1 MSAALQAEHPPVND
15 QAAYG
20 QQDGSNAVNGRSVT
34 TSEEAADSVP
44 GPIAPTGARSGRI
57 ENLRMW
63 QPGQSG
69 NPTGKQ
75 GKVTA
80 MRQLAASKTVEAM
93 EALIAIMSD
102 PTEDGRV
109 RVVAAQAV
117 LDRGAGKVTELVP
130 TAPPAMTLDLARLSA
145 DQLAALRAILDSGAF
160 VPAPEPAS
168 DEPPTIDGSA
178 S

>member
-1 MSAALQAEHPPVND
+1 MSAALQVETPTVNH
-15 QAAYG
+15 AGLYG
-20 QQDGSNAVNGRSVT
+20 EQ
-34 TSEEAADSVP
+34 EAAEDIA
-44 GPIAPTGARSGRI
+44 GGLAPTGARKDPGPAFRQ
-57 ENLRMW
+57 NMW
-63 QPGQSG
+63 KPGQSG

-75 GKVTA
+75 GKVTL

-93 EALIAIMSD
+93 EALIEIMQD
-102 PTEDGRV
+102 KEEDGRV

-160 VPAPEPAS
+160 VPAPEAEPETQ
-168 DEPPTIDGSA
+168 DGPPTIEGSQG
-178 S
+178 

>member
-1 MSAALQAEHPPVND
+1 MSAAMTMEHASVN
-15 QAAYG
+15 Q
-20 QQDGSNAVNGRSVT
+20 T
-34 TSEEAADSVP
+34 TLTEAQEAAETAAARVA
-44 GPIAPTGARSGRI
+44 GTRTPTRLHPTMAARK
-57 ENLRMW
+57 W

-69 NPTGKQ
+69 NPTGK
-75 GKVTA
+75 GGRVIE
-80 MRQLAASKTVEAM
+80 MRTLAASKTVSAM
-93 EALIAIMSD
+93 ETLIAVMED

-160 VPAPEPAS
+160 VPAPEAEQQQ
-168 DEPPTIDGSA
+168 DGPPTIEG
-178 S
+178 